1 VSAPAADQ
9 LAAQGASP
17 QEAAAIVAAIER
29 FARDTAA
36 PERRPPPRDGDRWLR
51 AARLEGAGG
60 SPDELGP
67 WGDEHPWGRPAS

>member
-1 VSAPAADQ
+1 VSASAADQ

-17 QEAAAIVAAIER
+17 EEAAAIVAAIER

-36 PERRPPPRDGDRWLR
+36 PARRSPPGDGDRWLR
-51 AARLEGAGG
+51 AARLESVGG

-67 WGDEHPWGRPAS
+67 WGDPHPWEG